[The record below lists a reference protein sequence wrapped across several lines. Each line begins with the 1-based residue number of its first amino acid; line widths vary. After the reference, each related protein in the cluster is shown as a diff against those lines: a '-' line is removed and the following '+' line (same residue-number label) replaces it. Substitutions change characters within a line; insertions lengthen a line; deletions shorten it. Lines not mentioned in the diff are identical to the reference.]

1 MTTWVTGAGGQV
13 GRHIARLVS
22 DRGKGSYLFLSRRQL
37 DITCLSS
44 IEELALRFRPRCIL
58 NLAAYTDVNG
68 AEDSPDLAYRVN
80 SSGVANLAHVAAA
93 NRARLIHVSTDYVFD
108 GAKRSP
114 YTEGDPVNPLN
125 TYGATKLSGEMEAT
139 SAPEHYIVRTSWVF
153 SSDANS
159 FVSKIL
165 DKARHADALDV
176 VTDQYGGPTYARHL
190 GSALL
195 DLLGLIN
202 EEETLIDPGLL
213 HFCGEPFVSR
223 AEFAEAIL
231 NVAFKT
237 GKLSRLPVVNHVRS
251 ASSQSLPIRP
261 ENSRLLT
268 SQVFRNLGVE
278 RDWRTALADCV
289 GSHRF
294 EAQEL
299 VAPGDDV
306 AT

>member
-1 MTTWVTGAGGQV
+1 M
-13 GRHIARLVS
+13 
-22 DRGKGSYLFLSRRQL
+22 
-37 DITCLSS
+37 
-44 IEELALRFRPRCIL
+44 
-58 NLAAYTDVNG
+58 
-68 AEDSPDLAYRVN
+68 
-80 SSGVANLAHVAAA
+80 
-93 NRARLIHVSTDYVFD
+93 
-108 GAKRSP
+108 
-114 YTEGDPVNPLN
+114 
-125 TYGATKLSGEMEAT
+125 
-139 SAPEHYIVRTSWVF
+139 VF

-165 DKARHADALDV
+165 DKARYADALNV

-213 HFCGEPFVSR
+213 HFCGNHLYQGLSSQRRF
-223 AEFAEAIL
+223 F
-231 NVAFKT
+231 VAFEK

-251 ASSQSLPIRP
+251 ASSQSLPIWP

-294 EAQEL
+294 GAQEL
-299 VAPGDDV
+299 VAPGDGV